1 MKIFILAQ
9 TQELQLPSPVHQEHF
24 YCHQR
29 HFRHLPQLQRARER
43 QLRQEFKSPGF
54 PMLFLLTLRRTHTR
68 SAGALCRAG
77 HSHCVCQDHSA
88 HRPCEVVTA
97 LPSFLLHYAFTARD
111 GAENSQGDSVLMT
124 HAEADYA
131 IPKPWDWNNSAAH
144 PRVLEML

>member
-43 QLRQEFKSPGF
+43 QLWQEFKAPGF
-54 PMLFLLTLRRTHTR
+54 PMLLLLTLRRTHTR

-77 HSHCVCQDHSA
+77 HSLCLPGPQCPLPH
-88 HRPCEVVTA
+88 EVVTT

-144 PRVLEML
+144 PRALEML